1 MTSEK
6 EEMKKK
12 LLKEYEKKL
21 DEMLDEGY
29 GKTLRDM
36 ENEVQKTKNE
46 IGKELMEAKLS
57 LKKNEKSAGVSKMS
71 KGVRER

>member
-6 EEMKKK
+6 EELKKK
-12 LLKEYEKKL
+12 LVKAYEKKL
-21 DEMLDEGY
+21 DEMLNEGY
-29 GKTLRDM
+29 GKTLWDM
-36 ENEVQKTKNE
+36 ENEVQETKNE

-71 KGVRER
+71 KGIRER

>member
-6 EEMKKK
+6 EEIKKK
-12 LLKEYEKKL
+12 LVKAYEKKL

-29 GKTLRDM
+29 GKTLWDM
-36 ENEVQKTKNE
+36 EDEVQKAKNE

-71 KGVRER
+71 KGIRER

>member
-12 LLKEYEKKL
+12 LLKGYEKKL
-21 DEMLDEGY
+21 DEMLNEGY
-29 GKTLRDM
+29 GKTLWDM
-36 ENEVQKTKNE
+36 EDEVQKAKNE
-46 IGKELMEAKLS
+46 LGKELMEAKLS

-71 KGVRER
+71 KGIGER